1 MSAQSVAGFAVNT
14 YSYTMRY
21 SALATVDNLA
31 DMGYLA
37 FELMMYPGHLWPA
50 DTDAAAR
57 RQLRR
62 HIAERGLRVTT
73 LNMPNV
79 DLNIAGA
86 TAEMRA
92 YSLGILS
99 GIFQLAADLEVPA
112 VVIGPGKSNPL
123 FSAPKELLL
132 GHLFAALDA
141 LVPLAHSVGI
151 SILIENMPFAFL
163 PDIQELLDVVDRYGE
178 AGIGIVYDVANGH
191 FIHEDVAMGLRK
203 AAPRLRLVHISDTG
217 HDVYRHDPVG
227 QGSVPFAVVP
237 PVLSEIGYRGPSV
250 LEIISDDADAG
261 IARSTAQLAAL
272 GWRTGAG

>member
-1 MSAQSVAGFAVNT
+1 VDFAVNT
-14 YSYTMRY
+14 YPYTMRY
-21 SALATVDNLA
+21 SALATINHLA

-79 DLNIAGA
+79 DLNITGA

-99 GIFQLAADLEVPA
+99 GIFQVAADLEVPA
-112 VVIGPGKSNPL
+112 VVVGPGKSNPL

-151 SILIENMPFAFL
+151 SIFIENMPFAFL
-163 PDIQELLDVVDRYGE
+163 PSIEELLDAVDRYGE
-178 AGIGIVYDVANGH
+178 ANIGIVYDVANGH
-191 FIHEDVAMGLRK
+191 FIHEDIAMGLRK
-203 AAPRLRLVHISDTG
+203 AAPRLRLVHLSDTG
-217 HDVYRHDPVG
+217 HEVYRHDPVG

-237 PVLSEIGYRGPSV
+237 PVLSEIGYSGPSV

-261 IARSTAQLAAL
+261 IARSAAQLAAL